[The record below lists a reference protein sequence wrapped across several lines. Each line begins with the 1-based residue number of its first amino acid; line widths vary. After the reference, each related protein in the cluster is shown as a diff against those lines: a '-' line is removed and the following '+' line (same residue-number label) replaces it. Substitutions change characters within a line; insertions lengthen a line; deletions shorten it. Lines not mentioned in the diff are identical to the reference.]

1 MKCFRFGTISV
12 VCALVI
18 ACPMLDRPTSA
29 QDTPEQTSKTTET
42 TTDPPINERRPLSAA
57 EQRCFELLHQ
67 LNENLSQLPRFEL
80 KLKNQV
86 VVKSNTANETEDQLR
101 QTVMLTM
108 KVDHTDSDAAPR
120 IQLLMNVE
128 GDEPDFVI
136 DWHEW
141 ELTRIFLPEKIY
153 SQTTTRDLRH
163 DLRQC
168 QFTADNLIGAHGDF
182 LLRSDL
188 VEHVR
193 HQVVHLTDV
202 SEDEDSPHFHL
213 ELADGREIELWFS
226 SRDGMMIPVKL
237 ESHQIVALGE
247 NQLVDVVSSGEFSW
261 ELSPGE
267 IQWMSLPKLAELRRV
282 TDLRNEMM
290 RADSA
295 DRLTMEIPSERI
307 LDMSGAEV
315 DTANELKDE
324 RKPTL
329 LYFWAT
335 WAAPSLREIE
345 GVQKFAME
353 LEASGIRVHPVNVG
367 ESQETVREFQQAKEI
382 AFPIWRDPEAKLCT
396 QLGILHLPAAVIVDE
411 GKVVTILEN
420 VGENNRDQ
428 IRETLT
434 KLASDQ

>member
-1 MKCFRFGTISV
+1 MKSKRLGTASV
-12 VCALVI
+12 VCALVFVCSI
-18 ACPMLDRPTSA
+18 LDRPISA
-29 QDTPEQTSKTTET
+29 QDKPGQSSETTET
-42 TTDPPINERRPLSAA
+42 TDPHINERRPLSAA
-57 EQRCFELLHQ
+57 EQRCFALLHQ

-80 KLKNQV
+80 KLTNQV
-86 VVKSNTANETEDQLR
+86 AVKSNNANETDDQLR
-101 QTVMLTM
+101 QTVVLTM
-108 KVDHTDSDAAPR
+108 KVDHADPDAAPR
-120 IQLLMNVE
+120 IQLLVNLA

-136 DWHEW
+136 DWHER
-141 ELTRIFLPEKIY
+141 ELTRIFVPEKIY
-153 SQTTTRDLRH
+153 SQTTTQDLRH

-226 SRDGMMIPVKL
+226 NRDDTTLPVKI

-261 ELSPGE
+261 DLAPGE
-267 IQWMSLPKLAELRRV
+267 VRWMSLPELTELRRV

-295 DRLTMEIPSERI
+295 DRLDKEIPSARI
-307 LDMSGAEV
+307 LDISGAEI
-315 DTANELKDE
+315 DTAEELKNE
-324 RKPTL
+324 SKPTL

-345 GVQKFAME
+345 GVQQFARE

-367 ESQETVREFQQAKEI
+367 ESQETVQDFQQAKEI
-382 AFPIWRDPEAKLCT
+382 AFPIWRDPEGKLCT
-396 QLGILHLPAAVIVDE
+396 KLGILHLPAAVIVDE
-411 GKVVTILEN
+411 GKVVSILEN
-420 VGENNRDQ
+420 VGEENRDQ

-434 KLASDQ
+434 KLASDR